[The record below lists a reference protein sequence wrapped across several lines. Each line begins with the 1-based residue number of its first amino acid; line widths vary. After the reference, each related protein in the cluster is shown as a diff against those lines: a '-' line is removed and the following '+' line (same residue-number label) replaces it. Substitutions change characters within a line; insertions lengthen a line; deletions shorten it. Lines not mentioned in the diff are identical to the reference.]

1 MRRLSAALI
10 AAILVAGA
18 FVAPAP
24 VLARESAALQSTRL
38 QGAPNFRDLGGYATR
53 DGKHVVPGL
62 VFRSE
67 KLSELTPGDVARVKA
82 LGIRNMIDLRT
93 AEERRREPDAW
104 RAPAVYES
112 PKPDLATTLGIRD
125 PNATAEASRARMIK
139 NYEQMPALYVDEYS
153 TMFRRLVAGGAPM
166 IVHCTAGKDR
176 TGVASALLLT
186 ALGVPRSTVVA
197 DYVLTNER
205 LVIRSASVQPVSL
218 SGLSADSRKV
228 LMSADPAFI
237 NAALDSVD
245 RQYGSIEGYLKQA
258 LGLTDRDIATLRRRL
273 TR

>member
-1 MRRLSAALI
+1 MRRLAAAVSAVLLLAVGP
-10 AAILVAGA
+10 AAPA
-18 FVAPAP
+18 FARETAVAPS
-24 VLARESAALQSTRL
+24 VRL
-38 QGAPNFRDLGGYATR
+38 EGAPNFRDLGGYATG
-53 DGKHVVPGL
+53 DGRHVVLGL

-67 KLSELTPGDVARVKA
+67 KLSELTPADVARIKG
-82 LGIRNMIDLRT
+82 LGIRNVIDLRT
-93 AEERRREPDAW
+93 AEERRREPDDW

-112 PKPDLATTLGIRD
+112 PKPDLAATVGMRD
-125 PNATAEASRARMIK
+125 PNATPEEIRARMIR

-153 TMFRRLVAGGAPM
+153 AFFRRLVAGGAPL

-176 TGVASALLLT
+176 TGVASALLLS
-186 ALGVPRSTVVA
+186 ALGVRRSTVVA

-205 LVIRSASVQPVSL
+205 LVVRPPAMRAASLVSVSAP
-218 SGLSADSRKV
+218 ARRV

-245 RQYGSIEGYLKQA
+245 RQYGSVEGYLKQA
-258 LGLTDRDIATLRRRL
+258 LGLADRDIATLRRRL

>member
-1 MRRLSAALI
+1 MRRLAA
-10 AAILVAGA
+10 AVSAILLVA
-18 FVAPAP
+18 APAVP
-24 VLARESAALQSTRL
+24 APALAREAASAPSVRL
-38 QGAPNFRDLGGYATR
+38 EGAPNFRDLGGYATR
-53 DGKHVVPGL
+53 DGRHVVAGL

-67 KLSELTPGDVARVKA
+67 KLSELTPGDVARIKG
-82 LGIRNMIDLRT
+82 LGIRNVIDLRT

-112 PKPDLATTLGIRD
+112 PKPDLAATMGVRD
-125 PNATAEASRARMIK
+125 PDATPEQMRARMIR

-153 TMFRRLVAGGAPM
+153 AFFRRLVAGGAPL

-197 DYVLTNER
+197 DYVLTNKR
-205 LVIRSASVQPVSL
+205 LVFRPQVAQASLVAVSAPARS
-218 SGLSADSRKV
+218 V
-228 LMSADPAFI
+228 LMSADPVFI

-245 RQYGSIEGYLKQA
+245 RQYGSIDGYLKQA